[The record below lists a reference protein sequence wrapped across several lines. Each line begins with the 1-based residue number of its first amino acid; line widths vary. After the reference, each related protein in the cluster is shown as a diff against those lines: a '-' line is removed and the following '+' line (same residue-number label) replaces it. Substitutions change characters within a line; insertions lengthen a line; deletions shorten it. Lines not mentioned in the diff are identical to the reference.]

1 MDFTLISASIVT
13 GVITSIIFNGLMGH
27 GQDKSKGK
35 SDISQLSSSAANIQ
49 VLESLK
55 IENDII
61 KEGIAKIYEAFSG
74 DKISKLEYDRL
85 MVKYTEDLRICDERI
100 KDLQPI
106 IDIFELKD
114 LRNGLVSLIENR
126 IKNID
131 EKLDKLSST
140 PIVKSYGIRTSGM
153 DPISKGSRHV
163 KPDAI
168 KSQKFGDQILQSAR
182 LEQIRIERLQ
192 KEVLAAL
199 SKLDKSSENHASDS
213 SDVNK
218 VLPIRR
224 DGELESITFSEKL
237 KRDALCNFS

>member
-1 MDFTLISASIVT
+1 LDFTLFTASMVT

-27 GQDKSKGK
+27 GQVKSKGR
-35 SDISQLSSSAANIQ
+35 SEISQLSSPAGNIQ

-61 KEGIAKIYEAFSG
+61 KEGIAKIYEAFND

-100 KDLQPI
+100 KELQPI

-114 LRNGLVSLIENR
+114 LRNGLVTLIENR

-140 PIVKSYGIRTSGM
+140 TIMKSHGMRTSGI
-153 DPISKGSRHV
+153 DPISKGSPHV
-163 KPDAI
+163 EPDAI
-168 KSQKFGDQILQSAR
+168 KSQKFGVQILQSAT

-199 SKLDKSSENHASDS
+199 SKLDKSSENHSSDS
-213 SDVNK
+213 SNANK
-218 VLPIRR
+218 DLRVRG
-224 DGELESITFSEKL
+224 DGELESIAFSEKQ

>member
-27 GQDKSKGK
+27 GQVKSKGK
-35 SDISQLSSSAANIQ
+35 SEISQLSSSAANIQ

-61 KEGIAKIYEAFSG
+61 KEGIAKIYEAFGG

-140 PIVKSYGIRTSGM
+140 TMKSYGIRTSSI

-199 SKLDKSSENHASDS
+199 SKLDKSSENHSSDS
-213 SDVNK
+213 SNANK
-218 VLPIRR
+218 DLPIRR

>member
-1 MDFTLISASIVT
+1 MVT
-13 GVITSIIFNGLMGH
+13 GVITSIIVNGLMGH
-27 GQDKSKGK
+27 GQVKSKGR
-35 SDISQLSSSAANIQ
+35 SEISQLSSPAGNSL

-61 KEGIAKIYEAFSG
+61 KEGIAKIYEAFND

-140 PIVKSYGIRTSGM
+140 TIMKSHGIRTSGI

-163 KPDAI
+163 EPDAI
-168 KSQKFGDQILQSAR
+168 KSQKFGVQILQSAT

-199 SKLDKSSENHASDS
+199 SKLDKSSESHASDS
-213 SDVNK
+213 SDANK
-218 VLPIRR
+218 VLPIRG
-224 DGELESITFSEKL
+224 DGKLESITFSEKQ

>member
-1 MDFTLISASIVT
+1 MDFTLITASIVT

-27 GQDKSKGK
+27 GQDKSKGR
-35 SDISQLSSSAANIQ
+35 SEISQLSTSAANIQ

-61 KEGIAKIYEAFSG
+61 KEGIVKIHEAFKTN
-74 DKISKLEYDRL
+74 KISKLEYDRL

-140 PIVKSYGIRTSGM
+140 TMTKSYGIRISGL
-153 DPISKGSRHV
+153 DPIPKGSRHV
-163 KPDAI
+163 EQDAI
-168 KSQKFGDQILQSAR
+168 KSQRFGDQILQSAT

-199 SKLDKSSENHASDS
+199 SKLDKSSENHSSDS
-213 SDVNK
+213 SDANK
-218 VLPIRR
+218 DLPVRG
-224 DGELESITFSEKL
+224 DGGLESITLSEKQ
-237 KRDALCNFS
+237 KKDALCNFS

>member
-1 MDFTLISASIVT
+1 MVI
-13 GVITSIIFNGLMGH
+13 GVVTSIIFNGLMGH
-27 GQDKSKGK
+27 GQVKSKGR
-35 SDISQLSSSAANIQ
+35 SEISQVSSPAGNIL

-61 KEGIAKIYEAFSG
+61 KEGIAKIYEAFND

-140 PIVKSYGIRTSGM
+140 TIMKSHGIRTSGI

-163 KPDAI
+163 EPDAI
-168 KSQKFGDQILQSAR
+168 KSQKFGVQILQSAT

-199 SKLDKSSENHASDS
+199 SKLDRSSESHASDS
-213 SDVNK
+213 SDANK
-218 VLPIRR
+218 VLPIRG
-224 DGELESITFSEKL
+224 DGKLESITFSEKQ

>member
-1 MDFTLISASIVT
+1 MVT
-13 GVITSIIFNGLMGH
+13 GVITSIIFNELMGH
-27 GQDKSKGK
+27 GQDKSKGR
-35 SDISQLSSSAANIQ
+35 SEISQLSSSAANIQ
-49 VLESLK
+49 VLKSLK

-61 KEGIAKIYEAFSG
+61 REGIAKIYEAFNG

-100 KDLQPI
+100 RDLQPI

-114 LRNGLVSLIENR
+114 LRNGLVSLIENK

-140 PIVKSYGIRTSGM
+140 AIMKSYGIRTSGI

-163 KPDAI
+163 EPDAI
-168 KSQKFGDQILQSAR
+168 KSQKFGVQILQSAT

-192 KEVLAAL
+192 NEVLAAL
-199 SKLDKSSENHASDS
+199 SKLDKSSENHSSNSSDS
-213 SDVNK
+213 SDANK
-218 VLPIRR
+218 DLPVRG
-224 DGELESITFSEKL
+224 DGELESITFSEKQ

>member
-27 GQDKSKGK
+27 GQVKSKGK

-140 PIVKSYGIRTSGM
+140 TMKSYGIRTSCI

-199 SKLDKSSENHASDS
+199 FKLDKSSENHSSDS
-213 SDVNK
+213 SNANK
-218 VLPIRR
+218 DLPIRR

>member
-1 MDFTLISASIVT
+1 MDFTLITASIVT

-27 GQDKSKGK
+27 GQNKSKGK
-35 SDISQLSSSAANIQ
+35 SKISQLSSSAANIQ

-61 KEGIAKIYEAFSG
+61 KEGMAKIYEAFSG

-131 EKLDKLSST
+131 EKLDKLSCT
-140 PIVKSYGIRTSGM
+140 PIVKSYGIRTDGM
-153 DPISKGSRHV
+153 DPISKGSRNV
-163 KPDAI
+163 KPDVI
-168 KSQKFGDQILQSAR
+168 KSSKFGEQILHSAR

-199 SKLDKSSENHASDS
+199 SKLDKSSENHS
-213 SDVNK
+213 SEYSEANK
-218 VLPIRR
+218 VLPVRG
-224 DGELESITFSEKL
+224 DGELESITFSEKQ
-237 KRDALCNFS
+237 KRDALGNFS

>member
-1 MDFTLISASIVT
+1 MVT
-13 GVITSIIFNGLMGH
+13 GVITSIIFNELMGH
-27 GQDKSKGK
+27 GQDKSKGR
-35 SDISQLSSSAANIQ
+35 SEISQLSSSAANIQ
-49 VLESLK
+49 VLKSLK

-61 KEGIAKIYEAFSG
+61 REGITKIYEAFNG

-100 KDLQPI
+100 RDLQPI

-114 LRNGLVSLIENR
+114 LRNGLISLIENK

-140 PIVKSYGIRTSGM
+140 AIMKSYGIRTSGI

-163 KPDAI
+163 EPDAI
-168 KSQKFGDQILQSAR
+168 KSQKFGVQILQSAT

-192 KEVLAAL
+192 NEVLAAL
-199 SKLDKSSENHASDS
+199 SKLDKSSENHSSNS
-213 SDVNK
+213 SDANK
-218 VLPIRR
+218 DLPVRG
-224 DGELESITFSEKL
+224 DGELESITFSEKQ
-237 KRDALCNFS
+237 KRDALCNFI

>member
-13 GVITSIIFNGLMGH
+13 GVITSIIFNGLMGQ
-27 GQDKSKGK
+27 GQDNSKGK

-140 PIVKSYGIRTSGM
+140 TMKSYGIRTSGI

-163 KPDAI
+163 KPDEI

-199 SKLDKSSENHASDS
+199 SKLDKSSESHASDS
-213 SDVNK
+213 SDANK
-218 VLPIRR
+218 VLPIRG
-224 DGELESITFSEKL
+224 DGKLESITFSEKL

>member
-1 MDFTLISASIVT
+1 MVI
-13 GVITSIIFNGLMGH
+13 GVVTSIIFNGLMGH
-27 GQDKSKGK
+27 GQVKSKGR
-35 SDISQLSSSAANIQ
+35 SEISQLSSPAGNIL

-61 KEGIAKIYEAFSG
+61 KEGIPKIYEAFND

-100 KDLQPI
+100 KELQPI

-140 PIVKSYGIRTSGM
+140 TIMKSHGIRTSGI

-163 KPDAI
+163 EPDAI
-168 KSQKFGDQILQSAR
+168 KSQKFGVQILQSAT

-199 SKLDKSSENHASDS
+199 SKLDKSSESHASDS
-213 SDVNK
+213 SDANK
-218 VLPIRR
+218 VLPIRG
-224 DGELESITFSEKL
+224 DGKLESITFSEKQ

>member
-1 MDFTLISASIVT
+1 MVI
-13 GVITSIIFNGLMGH
+13 GVVTSIIFNGLMGH
-27 GQDKSKGK
+27 GQVKSKGR
-35 SDISQLSSSAANIQ
+35 SEISQLSSPAGNIL

-61 KEGIAKIYEAFSG
+61 KEGIAKIYEAFND

-140 PIVKSYGIRTSGM
+140 TIMKSHGIRTSDI
-153 DPISKGSRHV
+153 DPISKGSRHAE
-163 KPDAI
+163 PDAI
-168 KSQKFGDQILQSAR
+168 KSQKFGVQILQSAT

-199 SKLDKSSENHASDS
+199 SKLDKSSESHASDS
-213 SDVNK
+213 SDANK
-218 VLPIRR
+218 VLPIRG
-224 DGELESITFSEKL
+224 DGKLESITFSEKQ

>member
-1 MDFTLISASIVT
+1 MDFTLITASIVT

-27 GQDKSKGK
+27 GQNKSKGK
-35 SDISQLSSSAANIQ
+35 SKISQLSSSAANIQ

-61 KEGIAKIYEAFSG
+61 KEGMAKIYEAFSG

-140 PIVKSYGIRTSGM
+140 TIVKSYGIRTSGM

-168 KSQKFGDQILQSAR
+168 KSSKFGDQILQSAT

-199 SKLDKSSENHASDS
+199 SKLDKSSENHSSDS
-213 SDVNK
+213 SEANK
-218 VLPIRR
+218 VLPVRG
-224 DGELESITFSEKL
+224 DGELESITFSEKQ

>member
-1 MDFTLISASIVT
+1 MVT
-13 GVITSIIFNGLMGH
+13 GVITSIIFNELMGH
-27 GQDKSKGK
+27 GQDKSKGR
-35 SDISQLSSSAANIQ
+35 SEISQLSSSAANIQ
-49 VLESLK
+49 VLKSLK

-61 KEGIAKIYEAFSG
+61 REGIAKIYEAFNG

-85 MVKYTEDLRICDERI
+85 MVKYTEDLQICDERI
-100 KDLQPI
+100 RDLQPI

-114 LRNGLVSLIENR
+114 LRNGLVSLIENK

-140 PIVKSYGIRTSGM
+140 TIMKSYGIRTSGI

-163 KPDAI
+163 EPDAI
-168 KSQKFGDQILQSAR
+168 KSQKFGVQILQSAT

-192 KEVLAAL
+192 NEVLAAL
-199 SKLDKSSENHASDS
+199 SKLDKSSENQSSNS
-213 SDVNK
+213 SDANK
-218 VLPIRR
+218 DLPVRG
-224 DGELESITFSEKL
+224 DGELESITFSEKQ

>member
-1 MDFTLISASIVT
+1 LDFTLFTASMVT

-27 GQDKSKGK
+27 GQVKSKGR
-35 SDISQLSSSAANIQ
+35 SEISQLSSPAGNIQ

-61 KEGIAKIYEAFSG
+61 KEGIAKIYEAFND

-85 MVKYTEDLRICDERI
+85 MVKYTDDLRICDERI
-100 KDLQPI
+100 KELQPI

-114 LRNGLVSLIENR
+114 LRNGLVTLIENR

-140 PIVKSYGIRTSGM
+140 TIMKSHGMRTSGI
-153 DPISKGSRHV
+153 DPISKGSPHV
-163 KPDAI
+163 EPDAI
-168 KSQKFGDQILQSAR
+168 KSQKFGVQILQSAT

-199 SKLDKSSENHASDS
+199 SKLDKSSENHSSDS
-213 SDVNK
+213 SNANK
-218 VLPIRR
+218 DLRVRG
-224 DGELESITFSEKL
+224 DGELESITFSEKQT
-237 KRDALCNFS
+237 RDALCNFS

>member
-1 MDFTLISASIVT
+1 MVT
-13 GVITSIIFNGLMGH
+13 GVITSIIFNELMGH
-27 GQDKSKGK
+27 GQDKSKGR
-35 SDISQLSSSAANIQ
+35 SEISQLSSSVANIQ
-49 VLESLK
+49 VLKSLK

-61 KEGIAKIYEAFSG
+61 REGIAKIYEAFNG

-100 KDLQPI
+100 RDLQPI

-114 LRNGLVSLIENR
+114 LRNGLVSLIENK

-140 PIVKSYGIRTSGM
+140 TIMKSYGIRTSGI
-153 DPISKGSRHV
+153 DPISKESRHV
-163 KPDAI
+163 EPDAI
-168 KSQKFGDQILQSAR
+168 KSQKFGVQILQSAT

-192 KEVLAAL
+192 NEVLAAL
-199 SKLDKSSENHASDS
+199 SKLDKSSENHSSNS
-213 SDVNK
+213 SDANK
-218 VLPIRR
+218 DLPVRG
-224 DGELESITFSEKL
+224 DGELESITFSEKQ

>member
-1 MDFTLISASIVT
+1 MVT
-13 GVITSIIFNGLMGH
+13 GVITSIIFNELMGH
-27 GQDKSKGK
+27 GQDKSKGR
-35 SDISQLSSSAANIQ
+35 SEISQLSSSAANIQ
-49 VLESLK
+49 VLKSLK

-61 KEGIAKIYEAFSG
+61 REGIAKIYEAFNG

-100 KDLQPI
+100 RDLQPI

-114 LRNGLVSLIENR
+114 LRNGLVSLIENK

-140 PIVKSYGIRTSGM
+140 TIMNGIRTSGI

-163 KPDAI
+163 EPDAI
-168 KSQKFGDQILQSAR
+168 KSQKFGVQILQSAT

-192 KEVLAAL
+192 NEVLAAL
-199 SKLDKSSENHASDS
+199 SKLDKSSESHSSNS
-213 SDVNK
+213 SDANK
-218 VLPIRR
+218 DLPVRG
-224 DGELESITFSEKL
+224 DGELESITFSEKQ

>member
-140 PIVKSYGIRTSGM
+140 TIEILWNTNQWYRPHFQRITTCQTGCN
-153 DPISKGSRHV
+153 
-163 KPDAI
+163 
-168 KSQKFGDQILQSAR
+168 QIP
-182 LEQIRIERLQ
+182 
-192 KEVLAAL
+192 EVWR
-199 SKLDKSSENHASDS
+199 SNST
-213 SDVNK
+213 
-218 VLPIRR
+218 I
-224 DGELESITFSEKL
+224 
-237 KRDALCNFS
+237 C

>member
-1 MDFTLISASIVT
+1 MVI
-13 GVITSIIFNGLMGH
+13 GVVTSIIFNGLMGH
-27 GQDKSKGK
+27 GQVKSKGR
-35 SDISQLSSSAANIQ
+35 SEISQLSSPAGNIL

-61 KEGIAKIYEAFSG
+61 KEGIAKIYEAFND

-140 PIVKSYGIRTSGM
+140 TTMKSHGIRTSGI

-163 KPDAI
+163 EPDAI
-168 KSQKFGDQILQSAR
+168 KSQKFGVQILQSAT

-199 SKLDKSSENHASDS
+199 SKLDKSSESHASDS
-213 SDVNK
+213 SDANK
-218 VLPIRR
+218 VLPIRG
-224 DGELESITFSEKL
+224 DGKLESITFSEKQ

>member
-1 MDFTLISASIVT
+1 MVI
-13 GVITSIIFNGLMGH
+13 GVVTSIIFNGLMGH
-27 GQDKSKGK
+27 GQVKSKGR
-35 SDISQLSSSAANIQ
+35 SEISQVSSPAGNIL

-61 KEGIAKIYEAFSG
+61 KEGIAKIYEAFND

-140 PIVKSYGIRTSGM
+140 TIMKSHGIRTSGI

-163 KPDAI
+163 EPDAI
-168 KSQKFGDQILQSAR
+168 KSQKFGVQILQSAT

-199 SKLDKSSENHASDS
+199 SKLDKSSESHASDS
-213 SDVNK
+213 SDANK
-218 VLPIRR
+218 VLPIRG
-224 DGELESITFSEKL
+224 DGKLESITFSEKQ

>member
-1 MDFTLISASIVT
+1 MVT
-13 GVITSIIFNGLMGH
+13 GVITSIIFNELMGH
-27 GQDKSKGK
+27 GQDKSKGR
-35 SDISQLSSSAANIQ
+35 SEISQLSSSAANIQ

-61 KEGIAKIYEAFSG
+61 REGIAKIYEAFNG

-100 KDLQPI
+100 RDLQPI

-114 LRNGLVSLIENR
+114 LRNGLVSLIENK

-131 EKLDKLSST
+131 EKLDKLSS
-140 PIVKSYGIRTSGM
+140 IAIMKSYGIRTSGI
-153 DPISKGSRHV
+153 DPISKGSRRV
-163 KPDAI
+163 EPDAI
-168 KSQKFGDQILQSAR
+168 KSQKFGVQILHSAT

-199 SKLDKSSENHASDS
+199 SKLEKSSENYS
-213 SDVNK
+213 SNSSGANK
-218 VLPIRR
+218 DLPVRGH
-224 DGELESITFSEKL
+224 GELESITFSEKQ

>member
-1 MDFTLISASIVT
+1 
-13 GVITSIIFNGLMGH
+13 MGH

-140 PIVKSYGIRTSGM
+140 TMKSYGIRTSGI

-163 KPDAI
+163 KPDEI

-199 SKLDKSSENHASDS
+199 SKLDKSSENHSSDS
-213 SDVNK
+213 SNANK
-218 VLPIRR
+218 DLPIRR

>member
-1 MDFTLISASIVT
+1 MVI
-13 GVITSIIFNGLMGH
+13 GVVTSIIFNGLMGH
-27 GQDKSKGK
+27 GQVKSKGR
-35 SDISQLSSSAANIQ
+35 SEISQLSSPAGNIL

-61 KEGIAKIYEAFSG
+61 KEGIAKIYEAFND

-140 PIVKSYGIRTSGM
+140 TIMKSHGIRTSGI

-163 KPDAI
+163 EPDAI
-168 KSQKFGDQILQSAR
+168 KSQKFGVQILQSAT

-199 SKLDKSSENHASDS
+199 SKLDKSSESHASDS
-213 SDVNK
+213 SDANK
-218 VLPIRR
+218 VLPIRG
-224 DGELESITFSEKL
+224 DGKLESITFSEKQ